1 MVKGD
6 TIRSRGTGSYPN
18 LREEVA
24 RLIADDL
31 SGHRLMVDSG
41 PSVSIDE
48 FIRRAKKG
56 CATNYGGDPMKF
68 EAKLEELRR
77 LQERDGK

>member
-1 MVKGD
+1 MPTV
-6 TIRSRGTGSYPN
+6 ISS
-18 LREEVA
+18 
-24 RLIADDL
+24 DDKDLELLTEL
-31 SGHRLMVDSG
+31 SVSICE
-41 PSVSIDE
+41 SVSIDE

>member
-24 RLIADDL
+24 RFMADDL
-31 SGHRLMVDSG
+31 AGHRPMVDSG

-77 LQERDGK
+77 LQEQDGK

>member
-24 RLIADDL
+24 RLIA
-31 SGHRLMVDSG
+31 
-41 PSVSIDE
+41 
-48 FIRRAKKG
+48 
-56 CATNYGGDPMKF
+56 GGDLMKF

-77 LQERDGK
+77 MQEHDKK